1 MKKISTILIATSVTL
16 VNLIPVYGQENNQ
29 QKIKWTIGGGLIVYQ
44 SPYEGE
50 GNRIIPF
57 PYISYDNGSVFLNGQ
72 TLGYHL
78 NKNSESGL
86 FVDLIGTVNDVA
98 GVGRSSI
105 NFDLGLR
112 AGFANKNI
120 YFDVSVFQ
128 DVTSKHSGQRVIA
141 KIAKP
146 INQGILSLV
155 PSLSAQWMS
164 RKAVNHLYGISIEQ
178 NAEMISE
185 NRESILPVYEIT
197 SSEINFNANL
207 TLTYQVNQKWS
218 MVAISGV
225 NYLGSNI
232 RDNPSVVKE
241 YELYGGVG
249 IAYSF

>member
-1 MKKISTILIATSVTL
+1 MKKIKALLVLAGATLLNIV
-16 VNLIPVYGQENNQ
+16 PVYGKENNQ
-29 QKIKWTIGGGLIVYQ
+29 YEIKWTVGGGVIVYQ

-57 PYISYDNGSVFLNGQ
+57 PYISYDNGSVFVNGQ
-72 TLGYHL
+72 VIGYHMY
-78 NKNSESGL
+78 KNPKSGL
-86 FVDLIGTVNDVA
+86 FVDAIGTVNDVA

-112 AGFANKNI
+112 AGLVNKNI
-120 YFDVSVFQ
+120 YFDLSVFQ
-128 DVTSKHSGQRVIA
+128 DVSVRHSGQRAIA

-146 INQGILSLV
+146 INKGKLSLV
-155 PSLSAQWMS
+155 PSVSAHWMS